1 VVLLISGSLV
11 PRGRLAFKDPLPPDP
26 GSAKVAPGWR
36 ECNRPG
42 SVAGVSRR
50 PILLDAACKAGGAGM
65 GYHRAGFRVVGCDV
79 EPQPRYPFEAIP
91 PAYTEHVGLQLLA
104 AL

>member
-1 VVLLISGSLV
+1 
-11 PRGRLAFKDPLPPDP
+11 
-26 GSAKVAPGWR
+26 
-36 ECNRPG
+36 
-42 SVAGVSRR
+42 
-50 PILLDAACKAGGAGM
+50 M